1 MKKTRQS
8 IIMASI
14 LSFVFIFTINAAAQQ
29 QKDTDFKSQAF
40 ELAQQGD
47 IVQMKALLDKH
58 PEVVNAQDNHGVTP
72 LHWAIA
78 AGSAPVVELLLAKGA
93 EVNPTDNNTS
103 PAPIAVRQPNIVITR
118 LVLER
123 VTDINARYDGKDT
136 LLHIAAK
143 AHNAKAVELLL
154 ARGASL
160 YMGGDMG
167 NTPLDI
173 ASSGADKDPNVFA
186 LLKREAEARSKIK
199 RNIKG
204 TWTGIYGKYQQYTLT
219 LDFTQN
225 AKITQISQ
233 SAGEDNLTIEAQYCV
248 NYAKRPALLEFYK
261 ITSPDFKEGR
271 SLWAIIEFTS
281 ADMLVFE
288 YLSDYT
294 GKTGEIAP
302 EFFGSEGD
310 EYKVAIL
317 KRGALKTRVKTP

>member
-14 LSFVFIFTINAAAQQ
+14 LSFVLIFTINAAAQQ
-29 QKDTDFKSQAF
+29 QTDTDLKSQAF
-40 ELAQQGD
+40 DLAQQGD
-47 IVQMKALLDKH
+47 IAQMKALLDKH
-58 PEVVNAQDNHGVTP
+58 PEVAKAIDRHGVTP

-93 EVNPTDNNTS
+93 EVNPGDNSSS
-103 PAPIAVRQPNIVITR
+103 PAPIAVRQPNIIITR
-118 LVLER
+118 LILER
-123 VTDINARYDGKDT
+123 LTDINASYDGKDT

-154 ARGASL
+154 ARGASM
-160 YMGGDMG
+160 YMGNGMGD
-167 NTPLDI
+167 TPLDI

-186 LLKREAEARSKIK
+186 VLKREAEARSKIK

-204 TWTGIYGKYQQYTLT
+204 TWTGKYGKYQQYTLT
-219 LDFTQN
+219 MDLAEDATI
-225 AKITQISQ
+225 KQISQ
-233 SAGEDNLTIEAQYCV
+233 SAGEDSWTIQAQYRV

-288 YLSDYT
+288 YLRDYT

-302 EFFGSEGD
+302 EFFGYEGD

-317 KRGALKTRVKTP
+317 KRAH

>member
-1 MKKTRQS
+1 MKKTRQN

-14 LSFVFIFTINAAAQQ
+14 LSFVLIFTINAAAQKQ
-29 QKDTDFKSQAF
+29 TDNDFKSQAF
-40 ELAQQGD
+40 DLAQQGD
-47 IVQMKALLDKH
+47 IAQMKALLDKH
-58 PEVVNAQDNHGVTP
+58 PEVVKAIDQHGVTP

-93 EVNPTDNNTS
+93 DVNPKDNSSS
-103 PAPIAVRQPNIVITR
+103 PAPIAVRQPNIIITR

-123 VTDINARYDGKDT
+123 VADINANYGGKDT

-143 AHNAKAVELLL
+143 AHNTRAVELLL
-154 ARGASL
+154 VRGASL
-160 YMGGDMG
+160 YMGNGMGD
-167 NTPLDI
+167 TPLDI
-173 ASSGADKDPNVFA
+173 ASSGEYKDPNVFA
-186 LLKREAEARSKIK
+186 LLKHEAEARSKIK

-204 TWTGIYGKYQQYTLT
+204 TWTGKYGKYQQYTLT
-219 LDFTQN
+219 LDFAQD
-225 AKITQISQ
+225 AKIQQISQ
-233 SAGEDNLTIEAQYCV
+233 SEGEDNWTIQAQYRV
-248 NYAKRPALLEFYK
+248 NYAKQPALLEFYK

-288 YLSDYT
+288 YLRDYT

-302 EFFGSEGD
+302 VFFGYEGED
-310 EYKVAIL
+310 KVVIL